1 MGGMAPLS
9 RAMDAQHQRAE
20 YRNDPKPLDET
31 CDCSACAR
39 FSRAYI
45 RHLFVSDEILGTAC
59 FPCTMYISCSRWRVP
74 RDEKLPAAISMRG
87 VLTGSRAITRL
98 HRHNDTRYLSL
109 ALLLQT
115 PSNTMLGPIFMY
127 GAIFAI
133 FYFIL
138 IRPQSKQRKQH
149 ES

>member
-1 MGGMAPLS
+1 M
-9 RAMDAQHQRAE
+9 
-20 YRNDPKPLDET
+20 T
-31 CDCSACAR
+31 
-39 FSRAYI
+39 
-45 RHLFVSDEILGTAC
+45 
-59 FPCTMYISCSRWRVP
+59 
-74 RDEKLPAAISMRG
+74 PA
-87 VLTGSRAITRL
+87 
-98 HRHNDTRYLSL
+98 YLSL

-149 ES
+149 EELIRAVKKGDEIVTAGGLVGEVIHIRETSKPDGTTGSSLEDRITIKSGESRVIVERGKIARIMSSDTPVKAEG